1 MRTMRESDY
10 QLIRSSRKTV
20 AIQITRQGEVIVRAP
35 RSCPQSFIDA
45 FVEEKQAWIER
56 KKWEIQQREEER
68 NRETN
73 GSYGDKHQ
81 SGSLTRPRT
90 LAEEQ
95 VFRMQA
101 AEIFGRKAAYYAER
115 MGVSYNKITIRD
127 QKTRWG
133 SCSGKGNLNF
143 NWRLVLAPVAVLD
156 YVVVHE
162 LAHRKEMN
170 HSSRFWNIVGEMM
183 PDYQTHRSWLRNHGN
198 NLMR

>member
-1 MRTMRESDY
+1 MSTIYGPDY
-10 QLIRSSRKTV
+10 QLIRSARKTI
-20 AIQITRQGEVIVRAP
+20 AIQIIRQGAVIVRAP
-35 RSCPQSFIDA
+35 RSCPQSLIDA

-68 NRETN
+68 NREMS
-73 GSYGDKHQ
+73 GSYGEKHPG
-81 SGSLTRPRT
+81 GSLTRPGT

-143 NWRLVLAPVAVLD
+143 NWRLVLAPVSVLD

-170 HSSRFWNIVGEMM
+170 HSSRFWSVVGAIM
-183 PDYQTHRSWLRNHGN
+183 PDYEIHRSWLRDHGN